1 MSGTLS
7 TNQVSDA
14 LMMRVKMTHS
24 EFGNVIRLFSSSA
37 CFLFTAFLVSLHNHA
52 NIYPIAEVEYD
63 HLFTKKSRA
72 AQQLKT
78 KYVTLVTLGR
88 KLSKK
93 RCIYIRHCFGRIF
106 FSFQLVCIGRTLYI
120 DVSLFLSFCS

>member
-1 MSGTLS
+1 MKSSPEFCCHPVIRVPIIAGLECQGHSPPTC
-7 TNQVSDA
+7 QVSDA
-14 LMMRVKMTHS
+14 LLMTVKMTNS

-88 KLSKK
+88 KLSK
-93 RCIYIRHCFGRIF
+93 
-106 FSFQLVCIGRTLYI
+106 
-120 DVSLFLSFCS
+120 